1 MFILGDVTTAYAT
14 WSEPALGQ
22 VIRKSHADKWPSQP
36 ETEDTQVVTGFSG
49 QTTGDDYSGRCKEKL
64 VQGRPGGDEALLL
77 APSDLVQ
84 TIYPLLLPSPCLS
97 F

>member
-1 MFILGDVTTAYAT
+1 MFILGDITSTCAIR
-14 WSEPALGQ
+14 SEPALGQ
-22 VIRKSHADKWPSQP
+22 ATRRNHIDKWPSQP
-36 ETEDTQVVTGFSG
+36 ETEDTQIVTGLSG
-49 QTTGDDYSGRCKEKL
+49 LMPGEDYSGRCREKL
-64 VQGRPGGDEALLL
+64 VQGRPGGDEGSLL